1 MMNEETAV
9 VMESETVRMESQTET
24 AETQKAGG
32 AAAGMMCDAEE
43 TMSRPPGKTDSP
55 SKRKGNI
62 SPNSTIFFLGESC
75 LCSQPSPNWLRF

>member
-1 MMNEETAV
+1 MMTEETAV
-9 VMESETVRMESQTET
+9 GMESETVRMESQTET
-24 AETQKAGG
+24 AETQKA
-32 AAAGMMCDAEE
+32 MMCDAEE

-62 SPNSTIFFLGESC
+62 SPNSAIFFLWESC